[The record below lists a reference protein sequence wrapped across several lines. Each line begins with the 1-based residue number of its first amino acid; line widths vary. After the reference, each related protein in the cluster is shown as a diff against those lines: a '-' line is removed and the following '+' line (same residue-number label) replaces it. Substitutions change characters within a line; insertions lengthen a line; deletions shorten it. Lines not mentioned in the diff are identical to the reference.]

1 MSRQLE
7 KKLDAFIKQTDDR
20 LDSIEQIL
28 IKQEINLSTHMQR
41 SEHLE
46 NLMEHIQQQELNPI
60 KKHIHMVE
68 GGLKMVGGLSIISG
82 FLALILKF
90 LGV

>member
-7 KKLDAFIKQTDDR
+7 KKLDAFIQQCNER
-20 LDSIEQIL
+20 LDNIEQVL
-28 IKQEINLSTHMQR
+28 IKQEINLSTHMKR

-46 NLMEHIQQQELNPI
+46 NIMEHLQQNELNPI

-68 GGLKMVGGLSIISG
+68 GGLKMIGGLSIISG

-90 LGV
+90 LSI

>member
-7 KKLDAFIKQTDDR
+7 RKLDAFIKQTDER
-20 LDSIEQIL
+20 LDGIEQVL
-28 IKQEINLSTHMQR
+28 IKQEINLSTHMKR

>member
-7 KKLDAFIKQTDDR
+7 KKLDAFVKQCDER
-20 LDSIEQIL
+20 LDNIEQVL
-28 IKQEINLSTHMQR
+28 IKQEINLSLHMKR

-46 NLMEHIQQQELNPI
+46 TLMEHIQQNELSPI

-68 GGLKMVGGLSIISG
+68 GGLKMLGGLSIISG
-82 FLALILKF
+82 FIALILKF
-90 LGV
+90 FGI